1 MEIIVN
7 RASRPLRAD
16 LQALVDAAPPPGPVK
31 LRVTC
36 WTTGSK
42 TRARWFRPGDL
53 IVLRRRHAR
62 SAWGRGVLAHE
73 YAHIVDPVGSA
84 GIWAMIRPRL
94 GTLFAFAVPGWLVGV
109 ISTPPLLDFLP
120 GMYVAL
126 ALFLIGGGALLAGW
140 PEYSAESRAQELR
153 ADARGAE
160 LLGSTTEVRLMLIH
174 FRDRGWCRRI
184 LRREPKEGPLCARF
198 GTHPHPL
205 RRLASLDAAG
215 GPRTHGSSRQPE

>member
-1 MEIIVN
+1 MPAVEITVN
-7 RASRPLRAD
+7 RAARPLRGD
-16 LQALVDAAPPPGPVK
+16 LQALVEAAPPPGPVK
-31 LRVTC
+31 LRVTW

-42 TRARWFRPGDL
+42 TRARWCHAGDL

-62 SAWGRGVLAHE
+62 SRWGRGVLAHE
-73 YAHIVDPVGSA
+73 YAHIVDPVGST
-84 GIWAMIRPRL
+84 GIWELIRSRL
-94 GTLFAFAVPGWLVGV
+94 LTMFALVVPGLLIGLVSSPV
-109 ISTPPLLDFLP
+109 VLDFMP
-120 GMYVAL
+120 GLYVAL
-126 ALFLIGGGALLAGW
+126 ALVLAGGGVLLGAW

-160 LLGSTTEVRLMLIH
+160 LLGSHIEMRLMLEH

-205 RRLASLDAAG
+205 RRLAALDAAA
-215 GPRTHGSSRQPE
+215 PAD